1 MKWFFNLK
9 IGTKL
14 LAGFSIVCAITAI
27 VGYQG
32 ISNMSKIN
40 SMLNDMYS
48 NQLIGI
54 SYVKSARIDLIAY
67 ARAQKNFLLASTMA
81 GRQRYQSA
89 MDSTSKAVLDNL
101 AKAKPLINS
110 TKGQALLGQFQ
121 SEWGQ
126 FIAVGNQVVQL
137 GNQEKL
143 AAAKQSVALSKG
155 KGRQLSNIVG
165 NTLGKISNLKLSLGK
180 QAYDQ
185 SNVVYASSRLYMLLL
200 ILGGVGLGLT
210 LGVIISRNI
219 TKPLTAAVG
228 AANRLAEGDLTMKLE
243 ATSKDEV
250 GQLVSAFANMVKKIS
265 AVVEDVS
272 TSSDNVASG
281 SQQLSSTSEE
291 MSQGSTEQA
300 SAAEEASSSMEEM
313 ASHIKQNADN
323 AHQTE
328 GIATRSSQDAKSGGE
343 AVHQTVEAMKNIADK
358 ISIIEE
364 IARQTNLLALNAA
377 IEAARAGEHG
387 KGFAV
392 VASEVRK
399 LAERSQAAAGEIN
412 ELAGSSVEIA
422 EKAGEMLGKLV
433 PDIQRTAELVQEISS
448 ASAEQSTGASQI
460 NKAIQQLDQ
469 VTQQNSAAAEEM
481 SATAEELANQ
491 AEQLK
496 NAISFFKLS
505 EDMQGHQARRVSHT
519 QAHIAH
525 MAKKEAASKKP
536 LQDRDTAH
544 LPPLKPKKE
553 EKTSIGASPN
563 GHLITLD
570 EHPSHN
576 GNGTGDAEFEKY

>member
-1 MKWFFNLK
+1 MRWFFNLK
-9 IGTKL
+9 LGTKL

-27 VGYQG
+27 VGIDG
-32 ISNMSKIN
+32 ISNMAKIDG
-40 SMLNDMYS
+40 MLQDMYG

-54 SYVKSARIDLIAY
+54 SYIKGAEVNLIDY
-67 ARAQKNFLLASTMA
+67 ARAEKDFLLASSEA
-81 GRQRYQSA
+81 SRQKYASEMQSYRK
-89 MDSTSKAVLDNL
+89 SLLDNI
-101 AKAKPLINS
+101 AEARPLIADNEG
-110 TKGQALLGQFQ
+110 KEL
-121 SEWGQ
+121 
-126 FIAVGNQVVQL
+126 IARFDQQWNGYKEVSDQVVQL
-137 GNQEKL
+137 GSQEKL
-143 AAAKQSVALSKG
+143 SAVRESVQLSAG
-155 KGRQLSNIVG
+155 KERQLSDLVDT
-165 NTLGKISNLKLSLGK
+165 TLSQLVQLKQKLGK

-185 SNVVYASSRLYMLLL
+185 SAVAYADSREYLILL
-200 ILGGVGLGLT
+200 IIAGVGLGIV
-210 LGVIISRNI
+210 LGIVISRSI
-219 TKPLTAAVG
+219 TRPLG
-228 AANRLAEGDLTMKLE
+228 AALDAANKLADGDLTVKLT
-243 ATSKDEV
+243 ASSKDEV
-250 GQLVSAFANMVKKIS
+250 GLLVDAFSNMVTKLS
-265 AVVEDVS
+265 GVVENVRVA
-272 TSSDNVASG
+272 SDNVASG

-313 ASHIKQNADN
+313 ASNIKQNADN

-392 VASEVRK
+392 VAAEVRK
-399 LAERSQAAAGEIN
+399 LAERSQGAAGEIN
-412 ELAGSSVEIA
+412 QLAGSSVEIA

-433 PDIQRTAELVQEISS
+433 PDIQKTAELVQEISS
-448 ASAEQSTGASQI
+448 ASAEQSTGAMQI

-481 SATAEELANQ
+481 SATAEELAAQ

-496 NAISFFKLS
+496 ESIGFFKLN
-505 EDMQGHQARRVSHT
+505 DQQQHHQVKTVPHVQTHANI
-519 QAHIAH
+519 AHI
-525 MAKKEAASKKP
+525 AKKEAAAKRPAPAVHSKEAKP
-536 LQDRDTAH
+536 TMAA
-544 LPPLKPKKE
+544 
-553 EKTSIGASPN
+553 TPN

-570 EHPSHN
+570 DQHPHN
-576 GNGTGDAEFEKY
+576 GNGDAEFEKY

>member
-14 LAGFSIVCAITAI
+14 LAGFSILCAITAF
-27 VGYQG
+27 VGIEG
-32 ISNMSKIN
+32 NSNMGTIN
-40 SMLNDMYS
+40 DMLNNLYAKELLGLS
-48 NQLIGI
+48 YIKEANINLIDYG
-54 SYVKSARIDLIAY
+54 
-67 ARAQKNFLLASTMA
+67 RAEKNYLLATSA
-81 GRQRYQSA
+81 QGRQQFESSMA
-89 MDSTSKAVLDNL
+89 TFENMMMSNISKAEPLYTTREGKDLL
-101 AKAKPLINS
+101 AKFK
-110 TKGQALLGQFQ
+110 
-121 SEWGQ
+121 SEWSQ
-126 FIAVGNQVVQL
+126 YKSVSEQVVQSGDANTL
-137 GNQEKL
+137 AGEKD
-143 AAAKQSVALSKG
+143 AIKLSEG
-155 KGRQLSNIVG
+155 KGRELSNLVDT
-165 NTLGKISNLKLSLGK
+165 TLTELSRVKAKEG
-180 QAYDQ
+180 QDAYNQ
-185 SNVVYASSRLYMLLL
+185 SDVIYADSRRFLILL
-200 ILGGVGLGLT
+200 IIGGLGFGLSIGI
-210 LGVIISRNI
+210 LISRNI
-219 TKPLTAAVG
+219 TKPLTKALE
-228 AANRLAEGDLTMKLE
+228 AANRLAEGDLTLKLE

-250 GQLVSAFANMVKKIS
+250 GQLVGAFGNMIKKIS
-265 AVVEDVS
+265 AVVEDVT
-272 TSSDNVASG
+272 TSAENVASG

-313 ASHIKQNADN
+313 ASNIKQNADN

-328 GIATRSSQDAKSGGE
+328 GIATRSSEDAKSGGE
-343 AVHQTVEAMKNIADK
+343 AVHKTVDAMKNIADK

-433 PDIQRTAELVQEISS
+433 PDIQKTAELVQEISS

-460 NKAIQQLDQ
+460 NKAIQQLDE
-469 VTQQNSAAAEEM
+469 VTQQNSSAAEEM

-496 NAISFFKLS
+496 SAISFFKLS
-505 EDMQGHQARRVSHT
+505 EDMQSNQVRRVAHT

-525 MAKKEAASKKP
+525 LAKKETPSRKP
-536 LQDRDTAH
+536 VQDRTNGHSSGA
-544 LPPLKPKKE
+544 KPKKE
-553 EKTSIGASPN
+553 ERPSMAASPN
-563 GHLITLD
+563 GHLITLE
-570 EHPSHN
+570 EHSSHN
-576 GNGTGDAEFEKY
+576 GNGDAEFEEY